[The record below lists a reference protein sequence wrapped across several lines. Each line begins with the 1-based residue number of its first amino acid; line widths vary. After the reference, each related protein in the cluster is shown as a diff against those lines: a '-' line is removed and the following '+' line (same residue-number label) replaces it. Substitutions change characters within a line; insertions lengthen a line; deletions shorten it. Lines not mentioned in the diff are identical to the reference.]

1 MKPYVFWQ
9 KVRLGVGVDVGNL
22 SCATGAVFACFVV
35 GRVLQRKVEFRHADC
50 GLSMQFYGD

>member
-9 KVRLGVGVDVGNL
+9 KVRLGVDVGNL

-35 GRVLQRKVEFRHADC
+35 GHVLQRKVEFRHADC